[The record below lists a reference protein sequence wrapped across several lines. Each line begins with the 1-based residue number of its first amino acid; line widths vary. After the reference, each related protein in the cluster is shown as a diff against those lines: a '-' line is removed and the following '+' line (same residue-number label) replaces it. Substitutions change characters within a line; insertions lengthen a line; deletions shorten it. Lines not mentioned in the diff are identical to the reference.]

1 MKNRNMGFKLKHKNV
16 ESTGLKA
23 SPFKINQALVM
34 GAGDAA
40 KSFTDIRSGFQS
52 GNKTTIAP
60 VGDDDTVNAI
70 NNTIIDPCEGKEGE
84 ELKKCKQMVADQEAL
99 NNVKLGPD
107 DKKEENIE
115 DIENNEDEPVM
126 MSRQEYKESVGDDFK
141 SGDYTKYK
149 RDFKSKQQSNT

>member
-40 KSFTDIRSGFQS
+40 KNFTDVRQGYMAGAQ
-52 GNKTTIAP
+52 KQVVAP
-60 VGDDDTVNAI
+60 VGEDDTVNAI
-70 NNTIIDPCEGKEGE
+70 NNTVTDPCEGKEGE

-107 DKKEENIE
+107 DKKETSVD
-115 DIENNEDEPVM
+115 DIENKEDEPAM
-126 MSRQEYKESVGDDFK
+126 MSRREYKESVGDDFK

-149 RDFKSKQQSNT
+149 KDFLSSQ